1 MIHTDEEYPVMNTR
15 SDESRIEITYDYG
28 VTPSDMLRQRMY
40 ELGMSQTQLAMRTGL
55 SRKTINELV
64 HGKQSITHETA
75 LLLEPVLGYAARFWM
90 DMQHAHDVGSVKSK
104 VGSEVGSDPVT
115 SAPSASSVREK
126 RQSYRFPRAITPHNA
141 RADMNKL
148 M

>member
-1 MIHTDEEYPVMNTR
+1 MNTR
-15 SDESRIEITYDYG
+15 TDESRVEITYDYG
-28 VTPSDMLRQRMY
+28 VTPSDILRQRMY

-90 DMQHAHDVGSVKSK
+90 DMQHGYDALKK
-104 VGSEVGSDPVT
+104 
-115 SAPSASSVREK
+115 
-126 RQSYRFPRAITPHNA
+126 
-141 RADMNKL
+141 
-148 M
+148 